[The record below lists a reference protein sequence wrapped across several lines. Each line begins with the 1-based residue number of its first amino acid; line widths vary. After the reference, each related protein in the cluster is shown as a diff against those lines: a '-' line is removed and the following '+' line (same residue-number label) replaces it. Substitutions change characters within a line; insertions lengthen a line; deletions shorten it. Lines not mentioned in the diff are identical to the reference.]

1 MTATIHQINETE
13 SKTATLPLQD
23 HIKKIVT
30 NYYKN
35 AVENNITPEKVY
47 EPVMAEVEL
56 PLIQATMEYTGNN
69 QFQAAKTL
77 GLNRGTFRKK
87 LAHYGML
94 KIKPNS

>member
-1 MTATIHQINETE
+1 MTATIHHIDATETQ
-13 SKTATLPLQD
+13 SSVLLLQD
-23 HIKKIVT
+23 HVKKIVT

-35 AVENNITPEKVY
+35 AVENNTTPEKVY

-69 QFQAAKTL
+69 QFQAAKVL

-87 LAHYGML
+87 LKHYGML
-94 KIKPNS
+94 